1 MHTVG
6 ELLKT
11 ARISKELSLEEVEK
25 RTKIRVKFLFALEE
39 NDFASLPS
47 EAYTRGFV
55 KNYSQFLRLDTT
67 KMLALLRR
75 QLRVSLHQKVI
86 PTVDSNL
93 TETKFQMTPSR
104 ALGFIVAFLGIV
116 AGVYLFWQYRLLHE
130 PPKIVWE
137 EPKDGAEVDK
147 ETVSVFGYTDPD
159 ATISINT
166 TLITTN
172 NGKFFQDIKI
182 APGDNTIVIVATNRF
197 GATTTI
203 ERKIHLKPGE
213 N

>member
-137 EPKDGAEVDK
+137 EPKDGVEVDK
-147 ETVSVFGYTDPD
+147 ETVSVFGTRIQMRRLALIQHPLPQ
-159 ATISINT
+159 T
-166 TLITTN
+166 TAN
-172 NGKFFQDIKI
+172 FFRI
-182 APGDNTIVIVATNRF
+182 
-197 GATTTI
+197 
-203 ERKIHLKPGE
+203 LK
-213 N
+213 